1 MIFGARLLVTWLRE
15 KDLLL
20 LNPLPHEKY
29 AEKIYGL
36 LSTTDEVEEEMS
48 NDLASIKE
56 VNTSLVKLSSHP
68 GKDSDCDLWV

>member
-1 MIFGARLLVTWLRE
+1 MTRLRE

-36 LSTTDEVEEEMS
+36 LSTTDEVEEMS
-48 NDLASIKE
+48 NDLAYIEE
-56 VNTSLVKLSSHP
+56 VNTSLAKLSSLP
-68 GKDSDCDLWV
+68 GKVSHRDAKVKDLWV